1 MQDDPDTDNPDNS
14 LKAATNELARG
25 YKKEKS
31 AAKRVLR
38 DAQDAVTQK
47 ASEVATEAK
56 DALLGQA
63 ADKQKDIGASLGAF
77 GGALRAASDHL
88 ANSDQRSA
96 ATMMLDAAGGLERL
110 SSSLRSKPIEEVLGE
125 LRDYGRNN
133 TTALMVGS
141 VVAGLAL
148 GRFLK
153 STSAGDENPG
163 ARSDSDGNGD
173 DRTASRWET
182 TADQDVGRSEGSSS
196 LGSEGGRYD

>member
-14 LKAATNELARG
+14 LKTATNELARG

-31 AAKRVLR
+31 AATRVLR

-163 ARSDSDGNGD
+163 ARSDSDGNGE

-182 TADQDVGRSEGSSS
+182 DCGPGCRPIGRIFFVRQRGWSI
-196 LGSEGGRYD
+196 

>member
-1 MQDDPDTDNPDNS
+1 MAIRRKRAPP
-14 LKAATNELARG
+14 
-25 YKKEKS
+25 
-31 AAKRVLR
+31 KRVLH

-47 ASEVATEAK
+47 AGEVATEAK
-56 DALLGQA
+56 ETALLGQA

-110 SSSLRSKPIEEVLGE
+110 SSSLRSKPIEEVLRE

-153 STSAGDENPG
+153 STSAGDENLE
-163 ARSDSDGNGD
+163 ARSDSDE
-173 DRTASRWET
+173 SR
-182 TADQDVGRSEGSSS
+182 GGSDCKS
-196 LGSEGGRYD
+196 LGADCGPGCRPI

>member
-1 MQDDPDTDNPDNS
+1 MHDDPNADNPNNS

-31 AAKRVLR
+31 AAKRVLH
-38 DAQDAVTQK
+38 DEQDAFTQK
-47 ASEVATEAK
+47 AGEVATEAK

-110 SSSLRSKPIEEVLGE
+110 SSSFAPSPSRRCLRTP
-125 LRDYGRNN
+125 
-133 TTALMVGS
+133 
-141 VVAGLAL
+141 
-148 GRFLK
+148 
-153 STSAGDENPG
+153 
-163 ARSDSDGNGD
+163 
-173 DRTASRWET
+173 
-182 TADQDVGRSEGSSS
+182 
-196 LGSEGGRYD
+196 